1 MASQMHGEAV
11 NPFPQHVQN
20 QINRGKD
27 DLPTFLRVLLVAFVR
42 YENQM
47 MTLGRCERSC
57 CSFYWLSF
65 YVIHLQ
71 HNVFNPLRPKGC
83 IQNHHG
89 RVSRLLLGSFC
100 VLQHCVHQVRNFVSQ
115 QFLNPSFSR
124 RVSFYPYAM
133 FQTHS
138 LHSSAYSS
146 IPA

>member
-47 MTLGRCERSC
+47 MTLGRCERTC
-57 CSFYWLSF
+57 FCSIF
-65 YVIHLQ
+65 VIRLQ
-71 HNVFNPLRPKGC
+71 HNVFNSLGPKRC

-89 RVSRLLLGSFC
+89 RVSRVFLGSFC
-100 VLQHCVHQVRNFVSQ
+100 ILQHCVHKASTVCISATSKPLFLSTCQFPSIRNV
-115 QFLNPSFSR
+115 
-124 RVSFYPYAM
+124 
-133 FQTHS
+133 
-138 LHSSAYSS
+138 
-146 IPA
+146 